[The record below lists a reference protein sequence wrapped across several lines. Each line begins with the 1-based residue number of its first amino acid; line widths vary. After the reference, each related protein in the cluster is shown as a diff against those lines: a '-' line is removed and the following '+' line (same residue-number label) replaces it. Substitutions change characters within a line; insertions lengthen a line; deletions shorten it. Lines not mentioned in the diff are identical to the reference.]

1 MNIANLLNC
10 KKYRLTKD
18 KEDSFK
24 KPKEKLK
31 ADVVELKEQISSENN
46 MNTENM
52 VKAEEGSVKNSSHK
66 QEPIVELPRSP

>member
-31 ADVVELKEQISSENN
+31 ADVV
-46 MNTENM
+46 
-52 VKAEEGSVKNSSHK
+52 
-66 QEPIVELPRSP
+66 